1 MEEKRQE
8 RDLMVLFVPICRRT
22 WTRWDWRWTS

>member
-1 MEEKRQE
+1 MEEEKQE
-8 RDLMVLFVPICRRT
+8 RDLMVLFVSICRRI